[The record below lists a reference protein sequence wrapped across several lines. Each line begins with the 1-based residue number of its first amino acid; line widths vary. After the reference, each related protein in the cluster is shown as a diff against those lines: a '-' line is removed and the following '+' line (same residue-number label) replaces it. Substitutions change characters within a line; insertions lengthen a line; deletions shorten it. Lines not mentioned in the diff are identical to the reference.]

1 MDDLKKIKESF
12 PDIHAEIFMSAY
24 IRHKAATKLK
34 METVR
39 KIQQLLG
46 FQP

>member
-1 MDDLKKIKESF
+1 MDDLKKIKDNF

-34 METVR
+34 AETIG
-39 KIQQLLG
+39 KI
-46 FQP
+46 